1 MTIGEI
7 ADTAAVSRSTF
18 YQHFKGKEEC
28 FAAAYDAVDSYLAEE
43 ISAIVGTQTEWPDR
57 VAAVLAE
64 LVRFLASR
72 PNLAR
77 LYLVEAFTVGAGMAS
92 RREASVGRL
101 VSLLET
107 GREHLAAERELSEG
121 IEEAL
126 AGGALTLLARRVL
139 VSEAE
144 QLPRVLPTLIE
155 LTLAPYLDTEEVHL
169 LIARHSS

>member
-1 MTIGEI
+1 MST
-7 ADTAAVSRSTF
+7 SRARR
-18 YQHFKGKEEC
+18 EC
-28 FAAAYDAVDSYLAEE
+28 FAAAYDAVDSYLGDE
-43 ISAIVGTQTEWPDR
+43 ISVIVGAQTEWPDR

-101 VSLLET
+101 VALLEA
-107 GREHLAAERELSEG
+107 GRERLATERELPEG

-126 AGGALTLLARRVL
+126 AGGSLTLLARRVL

-144 QLPRVLPTLIE
+144 QLPRFLPALIE
-155 LTLAPYLDTEEVHL
+155 LTLAPYLDAEEVQQ
-169 LIARHSS
+169 LIDRHSS